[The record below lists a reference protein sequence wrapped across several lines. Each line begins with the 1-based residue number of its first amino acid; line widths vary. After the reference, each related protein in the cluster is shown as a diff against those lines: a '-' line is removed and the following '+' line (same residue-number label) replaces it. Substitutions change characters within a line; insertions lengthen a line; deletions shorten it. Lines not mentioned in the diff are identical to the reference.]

1 MCEYCN
7 EHCERKL
14 MSEREL
20 SQIDYN
26 TYVGLQ
32 MEVNTMDSEL
42 NVFCVLEN
50 KNIKPVSEEFNVSIK
65 YCPMCGKKL

>member
-7 EHCERKL
+7 EHCERRL
-14 MSEREL
+14 LSEREL
-20 SQIDYN
+20 SQIDYH

-32 MEVNTMDSEL
+32 MEVNPSNKEL
-42 NVFCVLEN
+42 DVFCVLEN

-65 YCPMCGKKL
+65 YCPMCGRKL